1 MADDPYGAYRAHFD
15 ALIARISEVQNDFV
29 SLWVEAM
36 RNDPDRRGL
45 MVTYAAGGLITEIKL
60 DESVPH
66 MTFGIRD
73 CF

>member
-1 MADDPYGAYRAHFD
+1 MDDAYQEHLD
-15 ALIARISEVQNDFV
+15 ALVARISEAQNAFV
-29 SLWVEAM
+29 LLWVEAM